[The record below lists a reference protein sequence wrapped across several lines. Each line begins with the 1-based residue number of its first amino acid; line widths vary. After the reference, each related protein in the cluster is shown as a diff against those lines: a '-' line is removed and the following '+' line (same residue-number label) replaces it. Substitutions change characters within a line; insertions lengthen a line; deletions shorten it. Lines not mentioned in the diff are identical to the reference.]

1 MPMSSRFSMMVRRI
15 PNSMDKK
22 PVDTPTDEMEN
33 LDSTSLA
40 AGAGILDT
48 FGRTVLDTS
57 VGPNIRPEKKL
68 QAGILREMSALDPE
82 RAIIAM
88 KAWATFVQLASQ
100 TRNAPFETLAEYVP
114 ARVIDAGE
122 L

>member
-1 MPMSSRFSMMVRRI
+1 MRRI
-15 PNSMDKK
+15 P
-22 PVDTPTDEMEN
+22 TDSLTDQMEN

-68 QAGILREMSALDPE
+68 QAGILQEMIAIDPE

-100 TRNAPFETLAEYVP
+100 TRNAPSETLAEYVP